1 MQMEETAAVLE
12 DLIETLEDGRKG
24 FDQAAERLEEGD
36 HGTIA
41 VDLRRFAQERA
52 DFSVELRNVAAQHG
66 IDIAE
71 EGSVAGAMHRGWL
84 TLKDALTGDDPTAV
98 LGAAETGEDHAVSEY
113 DDALGKDLPVDVRS
127 IIERQAVAVRR
138 AHDEVKRLRDTK

>member
-24 FDQAAERLEEGD
+24 FDQAAERLEDSD
-36 HGTIA
+36 HRGIA
-41 VDLRRFAQERA
+41 VDLRRYAQERA

-71 EGSVAGAMHRGWL
+71 EGSIGGALHRGWL

-98 LGAAETGEDHAVSEY
+98 LGAAETGEDHAVAEFE
-113 DDALGKDLPVDVRS
+113 DALGKDLPVEVRS
-127 IIERQAVAVRR
+127 IIERQAASVRR